1 MQTGQDRK
9 DLEMMKAKIW
19 TKSLAGVCAAVTAVP
34 VLAMSASA
42 AAYEP
47 VAVTGCKVVAL
58 GDDCLAETGDGKS
71 AVSIVADYLG
81 GTAVNYAKVG
91 TTSGDL
97 VTAVQSDAAL
107 RADVES
113 AEVIMVSV
121 GVNDL
126 IAQVLYEN
134 TDLVDLSN
142 CSTLTDVANKLTTDT
157 NKLDAA
163 NKKLAA
169 NLPGVVDTI
178 FANIETVVTDL
189 HKLNR
194 TADIV
199 VESVN
204 NPLGVDYNGGM
215 PNVSQNRRAI
225 VSYLYTY
232 LDVALAGGAVDNFML
247 EPMKVEMG
255 LNQRIG
261 NLADASAADFYSSYV
276 GAVGEKAFG
285 FELSNIMNLNM
296 TFTPVG
302 QVALAAGAIQSTEML
317 SRGNGSVVAAAYTAT
332 GRSEDIKSKRASL
345 DSMIN
350 AAAAHTMPAYNMGD
364 ADASGRVDTQ
374 DLFLCMYNIA
384 LVGAGYDTQLDP
396 IQRTALDADANG
408 KLDSQDMFLWMYYMA
423 QVGAGIDVNLAD
435 YLAQNKAA

>member
-1 MQTGQDRK
+1 
-9 DLEMMKAKIW
+9 MMKTKIW

-42 AAYEP
+42 ATYEP

-91 TTSGDL
+91 ATSGDL

-142 CSTLTDVANKLTTDT
+142 CSTLIDVANKLTTDT

-163 NKKLAA
+163 NKKLAV
-169 NLPGVVDTI
+169 NLPG
-178 FANIETVVTDL
+178 
-189 HKLNR
+189 
-194 TADIV
+194 
-199 VESVN
+199 
-204 NPLGVDYNGGM
+204 
-215 PNVSQNRRAI
+215 VSQNRRAV

-232 LDVALAGGAVDNFML
+232 LDVALEGGVVNNFVL
-247 EPMKVEMG
+247 EPMTVADG
-255 LNQRIG
+255 LNKRIA
-261 NLADASAADFYSSYV
+261 NLEDASAADFYASYV
-276 GAVGEKAFG
+276 GAAGEKAIG
-285 FELSNIMNLNM
+285 FELSNIMNLDM

-302 QVALAAGAIQSTEML
+302 QVALAAAAIQSTEML
-317 SRGNGSVVAAAYTAT
+317 SHGNGSVVADAYAAT
-332 GRSEDIKSKRASL
+332 GKSDDMKTLRASL

-350 AAAAHTMPAYNMGD
+350 AAAAHTMPAYYMGD
-364 ADASGRVDTQ
+364 ADASGRVDTD

-396 IQRTALDADANG
+396 VQRKALDADVDG

-423 QVGAGIDVNLAD
+423 QAGAGIDVNLED

>member
-1 MQTGQDRK
+1 
-9 DLEMMKAKIW
+9 MMKTKIW

-42 AAYEP
+42 ATYEP

-91 TTSGDL
+91 ATSGDL

-142 CSTLTDVANKLTTDT
+142 CSTLIDVANKLTTDT

-163 NKKLAA
+163 NKKLAV

-204 NPLGVDYNGGM
+204 NPLGVDYNGGL
-215 PNVSQNRRAI
+215 PGVSQNRRAV

-232 LDVALAGGAVDNFML
+232 LDVALEGGVVNNFVL
-247 EPMKVEMG
+247 EPMTVADG
-255 LNQRIG
+255 LNKRIA
-261 NLADASAADFYSSYV
+261 NLEDASAADFYASYV
-276 GAVGEKAFG
+276 GAAGEKAIG
-285 FELSNIMNLNM
+285 FELSNIMNLDM

-302 QVALAAGAIQSTEML
+302 QVALAAAAIQSTEML
-317 SRGNGSVVAAAYTAT
+317 SHGNGSVVADAYAAT
-332 GRSEDIKSKRASL
+332 GKSDDMKTLRASL

-350 AAAAHTMPAYNMGD
+350 VAAAHTMPAYYMGD
-364 ADASGRVDTQ
+364 ADASGRVDTD

-396 IQRTALDADANG
+396 VQRKALDADADG

-423 QVGAGIDVNLAD
+423 QAGAGIDVNLED

>member
-1 MQTGQDRK
+1 
-9 DLEMMKAKIW
+9 MMKTKIW

-42 AAYEP
+42 ATYEP

-91 TTSGDL
+91 ATSGDL

-142 CSTLTDVANKLTTDT
+142 CSTLIDVANKLTTDT

-163 NKKLAA
+163 NKKLAV

-178 FANIETVVTDL
+178 FANI
-189 HKLNR
+189 
-194 TADIV
+194 DIV

-204 NPLGVDYNGGM
+204 NPLGVDYNGGL
-215 PNVSQNRRAI
+215 PGVSQNRRAV

-232 LDVALAGGAVDNFML
+232 LDVALEGGVVNNFVL
-247 EPMKVEMG
+247 EPMTVADG
-255 LNQRIG
+255 LNKRIA
-261 NLADASAADFYSSYV
+261 NLEDASAADFYASYV
-276 GAVGEKAFG
+276 GAAGEKAIG
-285 FELSNIMNLNM
+285 FELSNIMNLDM

-302 QVALAAGAIQSTEML
+302 QVALAAAAIQSTEML
-317 SRGNGSVVAAAYTAT
+317 SHGNGSVVADAAT
-332 GRSEDIKSKRASL
+332 GKSDDMKTLRASL

-350 AAAAHTMPAYNMGD
+350 AAAAHTMPAYYMGD
-364 ADASGRVDTQ
+364 ADASGRVDTD

-396 IQRTALDADANG
+396 VQRKALDADVDG

-423 QVGAGIDVNLAD
+423 QAGAGIDVNLED